1 MKHSKE
7 SLLIKNSKESLLVL
21 HKWKI
26 GSLTTYYNIMLTQ
39 DNSILYDYIQMG
51 DEMYTVRINNM

>member
-7 SLLIKNSKESLLVL
+7 SLLIKNSKESLLSVL

-39 DNSILYDYIQMG
+39 DNSILYDLYSNG
-51 DEMYTVRINNM
+51 R

>member
-1 MKHSKE
+1 
-7 SLLIKNSKESLLVL
+7 
-21 HKWKI
+21 
-26 GSLTTYYNIMLTQ
+26 MLTQ